1 MLKEDDRPG
10 LHEGQV
16 LVDDPVDSQD
26 VTITCSHMVGLTMES
41 GFLNQNR
48 LNKKLFYYQR
58 LSWCYYPL
66 LV

>member
-1 MLKEDDRPG
+1 MLEEDDRPG

-48 LNKKLFYYQR
+48 LNKKLFIY
-58 LSWCYYPL
+58 
-66 LV
+66 